1 MELPHLGK
9 NCFLRECNQLDFLPV
24 KCDACSEIFCI
35 RHYQYDNHNCEK
47 AKNRNV
53 QVPVCPLCSEPVVS
67 TRNEL
72 PDIAVSQHIDQF
84 CKFNDKLKNH
94 SKPKSNLQSC
104 SFKSCKQKDLIY
116 LECKDCRSKFC
127 IKHRHPSDHSC
138 VGPSM
143 ASNLSDNWRSFKS
156 SCSNNAS
163 SSFAMIKNKAHQTS
177 KSGQA
182 ALNRIANSIASSS
195 NSQRHRNSQCS
206 PNQTVNNLQGNL
218 SEQEALA
225 IALNESKTINNRAT
239 TTESHVPDLAL
250 SQQQQEE
257 DLALARAIHESQIE
271 ARRRNGQAGSTK
283 DTCILG

>member
-9 NCFLRECNQLDFLPV
+9 NCALRECNQLDFLPV
-24 KCDACSEIFCI
+24 KCDACSEIYCV

-47 AKNRNV
+47 AKNRDA

-67 TRNEL
+67 KRNEL
-72 PDIAVSQHIDQF
+72 PDVAVSQHIDQY
-84 CKFNDKLKNH
+84 CKLNDRLKAQ
-94 SKPKSNLQSC
+94 KPKSNLQAC

-127 IKHRHPSDHSC
+127 IKHRHPSDHLC

-143 ASNLSDNWRSFKS
+143 VSNISDNWKSFKS

-163 SSFAMIKNKAHQTS
+163 SSIAMIKNKAQQTS

-182 ALNRIANSIASSS
+182 ALNRIANSIATSSS
-195 NSQRHRNSQCS
+195 GRQRNQCS
-206 PNQTVNNLQGNL
+206 PSQAVNSLQGNL

-225 IALNESKTINNRAT
+225 IALNESKSVNSSGT
-239 TTESHVPDLAL
+239 TTGAL

-257 DLALARAIHESQIE
+257 DLALARAIHESELE
-271 ARRRNGQAGSTK
+271 ARRRNGQANNTK
-283 DTCILG
+283 DSCIVS

>member
-9 NCFLRECNQLDFLPV
+9 NCALRECNQLDFLPI
-24 KCDACSEIFCI
+24 KCDACSEIYCI
-35 RHYQYDNHNCEK
+35 RHYQYDNHNCER
-47 AKNRNV
+47 AKNRDV

-67 TRNEL
+67 KRNEL
-72 PDIAVSQHIDQF
+72 PDEAVSQHIDQF
-84 CKFNDKLKNH
+84 CRLNDKLKAP
-94 SKPKSNLQSC
+94 KPKSNLQSC

-138 VGPSM
+138 VGPSV
-143 ASNLSDNWRSFKS
+143 ASNISDNWRSFKS

-182 ALNRIANSIASSS
+182 ALNRIASGIASSS
-195 NSQRHRNSQCS
+195 SGRQRNQCL
-206 PNQTVNNLQGNL
+206 PNQTASRLQGNL
-218 SEQEALA
+218 SEQEALE
-225 IALNESKTINNRAT
+225 IVINESKRSNDRAT
-239 TTESHVPDLAL
+239 GISNASGAL

-257 DLALARAIHESQIE
+257 DLALARAIHESELE
-271 ARRRNGQAGSTK
+271 ARRRNGQANSTK
-283 DTCILG
+283 DSCIVG